1 MYVLERLSG
10 SLDSWPQAD
19 IVIVGAYSRM
29 NSNFGLA
36 IAGASRP
43 EDASEE
49 WVVTLSRQEPGR
61 PPANP
66 LRWAERGPL
75 HGFFE
80 GLLFDREELAASF
93 NRSEQDCS
101 DADLVLHAYEREGE
115 AALSRLR
122 GIFVVAIVDSS
133 RGVAIVARDPLGMHP
148 LFYVEAGSR
157 VMFAASPLTLLQQPG
172 VSRIVNRAALA
183 DHLCQRYPD
192 PQETFFVGVRRVP
205 ATWKVVLSA
214 RGLRLERYWDPIP
227 EDQPIRWLSAEE
239 TACFDEIF
247 ERAVDRCLRHGR
259 NGIFLSGG
267 LDSISVAAVAT
278 DRARQLGQ
286 SVPWALSLDFP
297 DPECSEGERQAAVAR
312 ALRLPQHLLGFHE
325 ALGGRGL
332 LEQVIALCEGAAPVL
347 GVYTP
352 AYAYLTKRA
361 KLEGVRTILTGQ
373 GGDESLSLS
382 PVLAADLIRRG
393 AFVEATKFFGI
404 LRRSYPMPPLQQA
417 RNVFWRFGLRP
428 LLGLTLHRLMPKAFK
443 ANRVWRTLS
452 GDPVWAA
459 PDGELRAE
467 QQRRVEN
474 ALPVPDPPNGFY
486 MRTARTAFDHPLL
499 SWQEE
504 ERFEMGKQ
512 LGVHFL
518 HPFMDPDVVDLCYR
532 SLPTF
537 LSQGG
542 RTKGLVRGTIARRF
556 PGLGLEEQ
564 RKVGARSFYHSVLRR
579 EWAPLVDLAGDFPA
593 LSALGVVDGRAAG
606 AAVRGE
612 GQTSRMSRLSMLI
625 CAEMWTRAHAP
636 T

>member
-1 MYVLERLSG
+1 MFWNVYLDRLTSG
-10 SLDSWPQAD
+10 HRPISLFR
-19 IVIVGAYSRM
+19 GLHSRM
-29 NSNFGLA
+29 NSNSGLA
-36 IAGASRP
+36 IARAPRP
-43 EDASEE
+43 EDASGD

-61 PPANP
+61 PPANS

-80 GLLFDREELAASF
+80 GQLFNREEFAASF
-93 NRSEQDCS
+93 NRVEQDCS
-101 DADLVLHAYEREGE
+101 DADLVLRAYEREGE

-157 VMFAASPLTLLQQPG
+157 VMFAASPLTLLRQSG

-183 DHLCQRYPD
+183 DHLCQRWPD
-192 PQETFFVGVRRVP
+192 PGETFFVGIRRVP
-205 ATWKVVLSA
+205 ATWKVVLSVG
-214 RGLRLERYWDPIP
+214 GLRLERYWDPIP

-239 TACFDEIF
+239 TARFDEIF
-247 ERAVDRCLRHGR
+247 ERAVDRCLHHGR

-278 DRARQLGQ
+278 DRARRLGQ
-286 SVPWALSLDFP
+286 PPPWAFSLDFP
-297 DPECSEGERQAAVAR
+297 DPECSEGARQAAVAR
-312 ALRLPQHLLGFHE
+312 ALRLPQHLIDFHE
-325 ALGGRGL
+325 ALRGRGL
-332 LEQVIALCEGAAPVL
+332 LEQVIALCGRSAAPVL

-404 LRRSYPMPPLQQA
+404 LLRSYPMPPLQQA

-474 ALPVPDPPNGFY
+474 ALPVSDPPNGFY
-486 MRTARTAFDHPLL
+486 MRQARTAFDHALV
-499 SWQEE
+499 SGQEE

-512 LGVHFL
+512 FGVRFV
-518 HPFMDPDVVDLCYR
+518 HPFCDPDVVDLCYR
-532 SLPTF
+532 SLPTYM
-537 LSQGG
+537 SEGG
-542 RTKGLVRGTIARRF
+542 RTKGLVRRTIARRF

-564 RKVGARSFYHSVLRR
+564 RKVLAKSYYHSVLRR

-606 AAVRGE
+606 AVVRGE
-612 GQTSRMSRLSMLI
+612 GQASGMSRLFHLI
-625 CAEMWTRAHAP
+625 GAEMWTRAQAL